1 MDPLG
6 KGARPL
12 TEEAKILYNG
22 ALGGGREEGERDP
35 DCSGESG
42 LQSGRVWSGLR
53 S

>member
-22 ALGGGREEGERDP
+22 ALGGGREGERGP
-35 DCSGESG
+35 DCSRESG
-42 LQSGRVWSGLR
+42 LQSGRVWSGLH